1 MTRTGNNI
9 GSAVDVYPF
18 SRLISSDEIPLFGAL
33 SKKEKA
39 LLEKTRI
46 ALNFNKGEIIHK
58 HGAHA
63 ANIFFVA
70 RGVVKSYMEISNK
83 NLIIAIIP
91 AGNFFGL
98 TSLSVGK
105 VYHYGTKALT
115 DATIYSYDI
124 GTVKAILRGNP
135 HFATGITNMLNAQ
148 LVALYDRFFSLTQ
161 KQLPGRMAD
170 ILLCLAREVYHT
182 NSFELFLSRKD
193 LAELT
198 GISTESTIRI
208 LKDFKEDRI
217 IALSNKYLRI
227 LKPEKL
233 EKISATG

>member
-1 MTRTGNNI
+1 MTTSESNI
-9 GSAVDVYPF
+9 NTSANEYPF
-18 SRLISSDEIPLFGAL
+18 ARIIPADMIPLFRSL
-33 SKKEKA
+33 SKNEKA
-39 LLEKTRI
+39 TLARTRI
-46 ALNFNKGEIIHK
+46 ALEFKKGEIIHK

-63 ANIFFVA
+63 ANVFFVA

-83 NLIIAIIP
+83 NLIIGIVP

-98 TSLSVGK
+98 TSLSVGN

-115 DATIYSYDI
+115 DSTIYSYDI
-124 GTVKAILRGNP
+124 GVMKEMMRKNP
-135 HFATGITNMLNAQ
+135 LLATEVTDMLNAQ
-148 LVALYDRFFSLTQ
+148 LVSLYDRFFSLTQ

-170 ILLCLAREVYHT
+170 ILLCLSREIYHT
-182 NSFELFLSRKD
+182 HNFELFLSRKD

-208 LKDFKEDRI
+208 LKDFREDGI
-217 IALSNKYLRI
+217 IDVSNKHLQI